1 MELLLL
7 LFFFFVSLE
16 IETANFMMFV
26 GLVIL
31 YVLPKNISET
41 NWKRQTRLLGPIIFV
56 AVLLLILVLILW
68 INEC

>member
-41 NWKRQTRLLGPIIFV
+41 NWKWQTRLLGPIIFV